1 MKKLATAHGIL
12 LPLLFALTGCGAI
25 GDKST
30 SMYYI
35 YGITA
40 FLALLLLVGYCA
52 LISKKDIWNLFLFLS
67 VFIVNI
73 GYFTLSISKTLEEA
87 LLANRLSY
95 LGAVFLPLSMFMIIL
110 RACHYKYPKWLVG
123 ILIPISLLVFLIA
136 ASPGYLD
143 IYYKEVSL
151 EIVNGVSVLNK
162 IYGPWHSI
170 YLFYLL
176 AYFAIMIFALAY
188 ALKFKKISSTNY
200 AFVLIMA
207 VSVNIGVWLFE
218 QMVAIDFEFL
228 SISYIISEI
237 FLLSLSLMIQDNEKR
252 LAQMKCEL
260 EQNISKQNTPIETV
274 MNTAI
279 KEEKPVA
286 ANNTTKTSAPA
297 VTYDSDTLQEFSQ
310 NLANLTQTENL
321 VYDLYLAGKSTKE
334 VLAELN
340 IKENTLK
347 YHNKNIYSKLGVS
360 SRKQLIEL
368 GKLSRQEIA
377 SDTPK
382 ETE

>member
-1 MKKLATAHGIL
+1 MKKIATAHGIL
-12 LPLLFALTGCGAI
+12 LPLLFTLTGCGAI
-25 GDKST
+25 GNKST

-40 FLALLLLVGYCA
+40 FLALLLLIGYYV
-52 LISKKDIWNLFLFLS
+52 LISKKDIWNLILFSS
-67 VFIVNI
+67 VFTVNI

-110 RACHYKYPKWLVG
+110 KACHYKYPKWLVG
-123 ILIPISLLVFLIA
+123 ILIPISLLIFLIA
-136 ASPGYLD
+136 ASPGYFD
-143 IYYKEVSL
+143 IYYKEVTL
-151 EIVNGVSVLNK
+151 ETINGVSVLNK
-162 IYGPWHSI
+162 VYGPWHSI

-176 AYFAIMIFALAY
+176 AYFSVMIFSLAY

-218 QMVAIDFEFL
+218 QLVAIDFEFL
-228 SISYIISEI
+228 SISYIISEL

-252 LAQMKCEL
+252 LAQIKCEL
-260 EQNISKQNTPIETV
+260 EQKIAKPRTSDKYIMHATPR
-274 MNTAI
+274 
-279 KEEKPVA
+279 EEMPVA
-286 ANNTTKTSAPA
+286 TDIAPKSSVPA
-297 VTYDSDTLQEFSQ
+297 VTYDSDTLQEFSK
-310 NLANLTQTENL
+310 NLANLTPTETL

-347 YHNKNIYSKLGVS
+347 YHNKNIYSKLAVS
-360 SRKQLIEL
+360 SRKQLIAL
-368 GKLSRQEIA
+368 GKLSRQKIA
-377 SDTPK
+377 SDTPAESK
-382 ETE
+382 